1 MRNMNFV
8 HPRDQIVDM
17 MGRIYGYGLTTTSGG
32 NLSILDSEGNI
43 WISPAGID
51 KGNLRR
57 EDVMCVTPKGDILG
71 PHKPSSEFPFH
82 KDIYKLRPDVRAIV
96 HAHPPTLVSF
106 SVAGQIPNTNVF
118 PNAKAICGT
127 VGCAPYEVPGSEAL
141 GQSVSGEFAKG
152 HSTILLENHG
162 TCCAGSSLLQAFQR
176 FETLDFCA
184 RLIAG
189 SKQIGETH
197 YLTDTELEFHAL
209 DRNGDFEEYVPT
221 NRTSQEM
228 ELRYKMALLIQR
240 AYRQQLF
247 TSTEGTFA
255 CRVDKDSFLVT
266 QRGQD
271 RGNIQPEDLVLVNGF
286 RREAGKHVSRGTW
299 FIKKILDAQPE
310 ITSVILSNPPM
321 VMSYAVTDTKFDPR
335 VIPESYILLRE
346 VPTFPFGTHFHDASE
361 VTKVLSPRYPVAII
375 KNDCL
380 ITTGSTLIQ
389 AFDRLEVAEYS
400 AKATIACQNLGGMK
414 PISDKQIA
422 DLVEAFHLIK

>member
-1 MRNMNFV
+1 MKNMSFV

-32 NLSILDSEGNI
+32 NLSVLDADGNI

-57 EDVMCVTPKGDILG
+57 EDIMCVTPQGDILG

-82 KDIYKLRPDVRAIV
+82 KDIYKIRPDVRAIV

-106 SVAGQIPNTNVF
+106 SVAGQIPNTAVF
-118 PNAKAICGT
+118 PNAKSICGT

-141 GQSVSGEFAKG
+141 GRSVSGAFAEG

-162 TCCAGSSLLQAFQR
+162 TCCAGGTLLQAFQR

-189 SKQIGETH
+189 AKLVGTPR
-197 YLTDTELEFHAL
+197 YLTDTELEYHAI
-209 DRNGDFEEYVPT
+209 DRNQDFREFVPLH
-221 NRTSQEM
+221 RTSEEM

-240 AYRQQLF
+240 AYRQKLF

-255 CRVDKDSFLVT
+255 CRIDKDSFLVT
-266 QRGQD
+266 QRGMD
-271 RGNIQPEDLVLVNGF
+271 RGVTSAEDLVLVSGYQQ
-286 RREAGKHVSRGTW
+286 EAGKQVSRGTW
-299 FIKKILDAQPE
+299 FIKAIFDAQPE
-310 ITSVILSNPPM
+310 INSVILANPPC
-321 VMSYAVTDTKFDPR
+321 VMSYAVTEAKFDPR

-346 VPTFPFGTHFHDASE
+346 VPTFPFGTHFHDVSA
-361 VTKVLSPRYPVAII
+361 VTKVLSPRYPVII
-375 KNDCL
+375 IQNDCL
-380 ITTGSTLIQ
+380 VTTGSTLIQ

-400 AKATIACQNLGGMK
+400 AEATIACKYIGDMK
-414 PISDKQIA
+414 PINDKQIA
-422 DLVEAFHLIK
+422 DLVEAFHLQK

>member
-1 MRNMNFV
+1 MKNTSFI

-32 NLSILDSEGNI
+32 NLSILDADGNI

-57 EDVMCVTPKGDILG
+57 EDIMCVTPKGDILG

-106 SVAGQIPNTNVF
+106 SVAGQIPNTAVF
-118 PNAKAICGT
+118 PNAKSICGT

-141 GQSVSGEFAKG
+141 GRSVSGAFAEG

-162 TCCAGSSLLQAFQR
+162 TCCAGGTLLQAFQR

-189 SKQIGETH
+189 AMQVGTPR
-197 YLTDTELEFHAL
+197 YLTDTELEFHAI
-209 DRNGDFEEYVPT
+209 DRNQDFQEFVPT
-221 NRTSQEM
+221 HRSSEEM

-255 CRVDKDSFLVT
+255 CRIDKDSFLVT
-266 QRGQD
+266 QRGMD
-271 RGNIQPEDLVLVNGF
+271 RGGIQPEDLVLVSGHK
-286 RREAGKHVSRGTW
+286 REAGKHVSRGTW
-299 FIKKILDAQPE
+299 FIKSIFDAQPE
-310 ITSVILSNPPM
+310 INSVILANPPC
-321 VMSYAVTDTKFDPR
+321 VMAYAVTDAKFDPR

-346 VPTFPFGTHFHDASE
+346 VPTFPFGTHFHDVDA
-361 VTKVLSPRYPVAII
+361 VTKVLSPRYPVVII
-375 KNDCL
+375 QNDCL
-380 ITTGSTLIQ
+380 VTTGSTLIQ

-400 AKATIACQNLGGMK
+400 AKATIACKSLGGMK
-414 PISDKQIA
+414 PISDAQIA
-422 DLVEAFHLIK
+422 DLVKAFHLQK